1 LSDSVLSGVDDAVL
15 QLKGYGY
22 AYPGTEGFVFEGVDL
37 EIGAGE
43 CHCLVGDT
51 GSGKTTLI
59 QGIKGLLAEGMQVGE
74 ITFPANGRVGVVLQN
89 PETQLLADSVGAE
102 VAFGLENLGVEPA
115 SMPARV
121 EEALARVGL
130 EERLDAPVERLSMG
144 QKYRLIVAGLLAME
158 PDLLILDEPSAQLDR
173 EGLERLLE
181 TIRELKRAGIAFLLC
196 EHRPEWVAGM
206 VDGFWR
212 LDGKKVASWQPEFE
226 EEEIPRTSPVALE
239 SGVELEVVG
248 VRELAVEFAE
258 GRSLWGKLSFALG
271 RGEQMA
277 VCGRNGA
284 GKTTLLR
291 CMTGF
296 VRPTRG
302 EVRIFGG
309 EPRPEALRGRVGCLF
324 QDPGRQLFENTV
336 AEEVAFTLKRLGMG
350 GWEDRVEE
358 TLALCGIEALADRSP
373 HKLSYGQKHLVAL
386 ACVLAPGPELLLLDD
401 PFAGLDAERTERVL
415 GLIEGASA
423 ERGTAVVWA
432 IHDRRS
438 LPDGLQLILDLEE
451 GEDG

>member
-1 LSDSVLSGVDDAVL
+1 MGDPIL

-22 AYPGTEGFVFEGVDL
+22 AYPDTEGFVFEGVDL
-37 EIGAGE
+37 EIRAGE

-59 QGIKGLLAEGMQVGE
+59 QGIKGLLAGGRQVGE
-74 ITFPANGRVGVVLQN
+74 IAFPANGRVGVVLQN

-102 VAFGLENLGVEPA
+102 VAFGLENLRVEPEL
-115 SMPARV
+115 MPARV
-121 EEALARVGL
+121 EEALVRVGL

-158 PDLLILDEPSAQLDR
+158 PDLLILDEPSAQLDP
-173 EGLERLLE
+173 EGLALLLE
-181 TIRELKRAGIAFLLC
+181 TVRELKKAGIAFLLC
-196 EHRPEWVAGM
+196 EHRPEWVEGV

-212 LDGKKVASWQPEFE
+212 LDAKRVELRGPDFGE
-226 EEEIPRTSPVALE
+226 EAHRISPVVPG
-239 SGVELEVVG
+239 SGSGQEAVG
-248 VRELAVEFAE
+248 VRELAVEFAD
-258 GRSLWGKLSFALG
+258 GKSLWGKLSFALG

-291 CMTGF
+291 CLTGF

-302 EVRIFGG
+302 EVRILGA

-324 QDPGRQLFENTV
+324 QETGRQLFENTV
-336 AEEVAFTLKRLGMG
+336 VEEVAFTLKRLGME
-350 GWEDRVEE
+350 GWEERVRE
-358 TLALCGIEALADRSP
+358 TLVRCGIEGLADSSP

-401 PFAGLDAERTERVL
+401 PFAGLDAERRGRVL
-415 GLIEGASA
+415 GLIEAASE
-423 ERGTAVVWA
+423 ERGTAVVWST
-432 IHDRRS
+432 HDRRS
-438 LPDGLQLILDLEE
+438 PPDGLQLILDLS
-451 GEDG
+451 GR